1 MSKVV
6 ASLCREEKSKDS
18 HNLGMWHDLKCHEKW
33 RSLPTFVQICC
44 KSVRKLFSNVNNFL
58 GHCMTIDLCFY
69 TSYVAPR
76 TIWAPTT
83 TDDCRI
89 LSYKSDW
96 ISFVFA
102 LGFCLSF
109 HSLLTTGHVPFQV
122 LLEEYA
128 KYNTIPWMWC
138 SHILGY
144 PTIKKCGM
152 SNILMYPF
160 LK

>member
-1 MSKVV
+1 M
-6 ASLCREEKSKDS
+6 ASLCRQENSKDS
-18 HNLGMWHDLKCHEKW
+18 HNLGMWHDLKCHVKW

-44 KSVRKLFSNVNNFL
+44 KSVRKLFSHANNFL
-58 GHCMTIDLCFY
+58 GHCMTIDLLFDALF
-69 TSYVAPR
+69 V
-76 TIWAPTT
+76 APTT

-109 HSLLTTGHVPFQV
+109 HSLLTTCYVPFQV
-122 LLEEYA
+122 LPEEYA

-144 PTIKKCGM
+144 PTIKECGM